1 MNTQNEVKEAKVPR
15 GLKFQEAIR
24 RMEYLEIHQDA
35 IKAFKDENKVPLSL
49 SSDPELYGVRRNS
62 VDRIADF
69 EKQHNALVYYVI
81 FTPTSIGD
89 MESYLFVSDY
99 QEEWESDWDDIH
111 EGYALSWVNN
121 LTYLECSEFGTISFI
136 KTEAGT
142 LRRVG

>member
-1 MNTQNEVKEAKVPR
+1 MDKNSKVPM
-15 GLKFQEAIR
+15 GLKLQEAIQ
-24 RMEYLEIHQDA
+24 RMEYLDLHPDA
-35 IKAFKDENKVPLSL
+35 IASFKEEGRIPLSL
-49 SSDPELYGVRRNS
+49 GSDEELYGIRRNN

-69 EKQHNALVYYVI
+69 EIEHNALVYYVI
-81 FTPTSIGD
+81 FTPTTIGD

-121 LTYLECSEFGTISFI
+121 LTYPECSEFGTISFER
-136 KTEAGT
+136 TDAGT

>member
-1 MNTQNEVKEAKVPR
+1 MNTQNEVREAKVPKA
-15 GLKFQEAIR
+15 LKLQEAIS
-24 RMEYLEIHQDA
+24 RMEYLELHPDA
-35 IKAFKDENKVPLSL
+35 IASFKDENKVPLAL
-49 SSDPELYGVRRNS
+49 GSDTELYGVSRNN

-69 EKQHNALVYYVI
+69 EKQNNALVYYVM

-121 LTYLECSEFGTISFI
+121 LTYPECSEFGTISFV
-136 KTEAGT
+136 KTKAGT